1 MPDAASVLE
10 VVRVEIAEMLGI
22 DPKEVVPESPV
33 IELGA
38 QSFDFVEL
46 VVRLEKAFETSLPR
60 ELMIPDSHTVERY
73 VQAILAAT
81 RTA

>member
-10 VVRVEIAEMLGI
+10 VVKAEIAEMLGI
-22 DPKEVVPESPV
+22 DPKEVTHESPV

-46 VVRLEKAFETSLPR
+46 VVRLEKTFETSLPK
-60 ELMIPDSHTVERY
+60 ELMIPDFHTVDRY

-81 RTA
+81 RAS